1 MTATIALGECP
12 VASTETAV
20 RIVVYTKPDCVQCNA
35 TYRALNRAGLP
46 YETVNISQDTEALE
60 WVKSL
65 GHAQA
70 PVVIVNGKDHWS
82 GYRPD
87 RIKMLAAAAA

>member
-1 MTATIALGECP
+1 MTTTIALGECP

-20 RIVVYTKPDCVQCNA
+20 CIVVYTKPNCAQCNA
-35 TYRALNRAGLP
+35 TCRALNRAGLP
-46 YETVNISQDTEALE
+46 YKTVDISQDTEALE

-70 PVVIVNGKDHWS
+70 PVVIVNDTAHWS

-87 RIKMLAAAAA
+87 RIKMLAAA